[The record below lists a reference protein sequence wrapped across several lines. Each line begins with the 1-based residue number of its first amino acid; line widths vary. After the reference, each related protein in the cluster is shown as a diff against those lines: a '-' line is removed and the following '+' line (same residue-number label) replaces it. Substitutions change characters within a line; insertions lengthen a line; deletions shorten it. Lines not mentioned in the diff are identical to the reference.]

1 MASPPS
7 PSTKKLKLDEAAAVL
22 LKEGNIIT
30 LKSKLYALQM
40 FHYNIFTAI
49 R

>member
-7 PSTKKLKLDEAAAVL
+7 PSTKKLKLDEAAVVL

-30 LKSKLYALQM
+30 LKSKLCSLNVSLWYS
-40 FHYNIFTAI
+40 AI